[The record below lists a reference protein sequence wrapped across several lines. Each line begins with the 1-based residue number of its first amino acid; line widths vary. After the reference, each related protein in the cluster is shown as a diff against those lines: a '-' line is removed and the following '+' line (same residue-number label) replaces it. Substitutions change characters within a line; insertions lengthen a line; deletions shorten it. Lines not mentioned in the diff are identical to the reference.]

1 MTYRP
6 RYIINQIVKA
16 LADMPVVALTGMR
29 QTGKSTFL
37 RQQAELQGRR
47 YVTLDDFAQLAAAKE
62 DPEQFVATGEPLTI
76 DEAQRCPELFVAM
89 KRAVDRNRVP
99 SRFLISGSANF
110 LLMKNISESLAGR
123 AAYFTMHPF
132 TRRELDDG
140 TSERPFLRRFFEEPS
155 ITGLGEVPPVLL
167 DDVATGGMPPV
178 CLGGLQDRAGWFKA
192 YEQTYLERDIRDL
205 GRIGNVIPFRGLL
218 RLAALRT
225 GGVLRISELGR
236 DARLKAATVSGYL
249 SVMETS
255 CVFFRVA
262 PFLKN
267 RAARLIRS
275 PKFYLSDSGL
285 ACFLAGIEALA
296 ADDPRRGAMVE
307 TYVAQNFAGILQ
319 SGWPRAEMF
328 FWHIQGRHE
337 VDFVIE
343 AGNRCLAVEVK
354 AAARWEKEDLAG
366 LKAFIAAT
374 PHCVAGVLGYNGST
388 PVRLGDRLWAIPL
401 RLLLS

>member
-1 MTYRP
+1 
-6 RYIINQIVKA
+6 
-16 LADMPVVALTGMR
+16 MPVVALTGMR

-37 RQQAELQGRR
+37 RQQAELRGRR

-99 SRFLISGSANF
+99 GRFLISGSANF

-155 ITGLGEVPPVLL
+155 ITGLGEVPPVPL

-205 GRIGNVIPFRGLL
+205 GRIGDVIPFRGLL

-262 PFLKN
+262 PYLGN
-267 RAARLIRS
+267 PAARLIKS

-285 ACFLAGIEALA
+285 ACFLAGI
-296 ADDPRRGAMVE
+296 
-307 TYVAQNFAGILQ
+307 LQ

-328 FWHIQGRHE
+328 FWNIQGRHE
-337 VDFVIE
+337 VDIVIE
-343 AGNRCLAVEVK
+343 AGNRCIAVEVK
-354 AAARWEKEDLAG
+354 ATGRWEKEDLAG
-366 LKAFIAAT
+366 LKAFVAAT
-374 PHCVAGVLGYNGST
+374 PHCVAGILGYNGPV